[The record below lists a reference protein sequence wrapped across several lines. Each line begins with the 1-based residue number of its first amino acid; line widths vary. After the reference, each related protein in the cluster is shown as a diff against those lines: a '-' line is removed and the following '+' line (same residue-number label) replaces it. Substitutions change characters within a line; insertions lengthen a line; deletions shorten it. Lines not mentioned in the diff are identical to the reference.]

1 MVLIPHPRFQ
11 SIIELFDEKDHELA
25 ERPSDS
31 NTEKQPNNER
41 LAAPEDLGGVMIHGL
56 DSFRL

>member
-25 ERPSDS
+25 ERPTVTQIQKNSLTMND
-31 NTEKQPNNER
+31 
-41 LAAPEDLGGVMIHGL
+41 
-56 DSFRL
+56 